1 VLGFRWTAH
10 PLTSQGSGPGGSAVT
25 AGSMCCSLDG
35 QLVLV
40 SAANEIARLAVVA
53 DCALP
58 VPPASLYNA
67 RLAAAALESAA
78 RRTASGAGGYPARPD
93 SQASKRPRRG
103 GWQREGEGGPSN
115 AFGRFVDQAASTVT
129 GLATTAAGT
138 VMQVS
143 GYAGAAAIVA
153 NKAVCFSR
161 SAPDALHSK
170 ASQNARAAPCIAALP
185 LALRLQELDRAR
197 AVGQGALQRIGIES
211 GGPSRSLPTL
221 EVRQR
226 LVAWSLYAAA
236 CGS

>member
-1 VLGFRWTAH
+1 MLGFRWTAH

-67 RLAAAALESAA
+67 RLAAAALEAAA

-93 SQASKRPRRG
+93 SQASQQPPAAG
-103 GWQREGEGGPSN
+103 LQQEEGGPSN
-115 AFGRFVDQAASTVT
+115 AFGRFFDQAASTVT

-143 GYAGAAAIVA
+143 GVCWCCCCCFCYAMQPARQHCAGGPHPSCAAAP
-153 NKAVCFSR
+153 VC
-161 SAPDALHSK
+161 SAWQSLPCRLHS
-170 ASQNARAAPCIAALP
+170 AC
-185 LALRLQELDRAR
+185 
-197 AVGQGALQRIGIES
+197 
-211 GGPSRSLPTL
+211 RSWTGRGRWGR
-221 EVRQR
+221 VRCS
-226 LVAWSLYAAA
+226 A
-236 CGS
+236 